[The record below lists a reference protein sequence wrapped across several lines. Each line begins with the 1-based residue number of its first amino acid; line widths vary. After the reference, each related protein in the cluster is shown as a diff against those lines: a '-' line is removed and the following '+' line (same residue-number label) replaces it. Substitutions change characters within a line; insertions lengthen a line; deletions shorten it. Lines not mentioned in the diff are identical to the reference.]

1 MYLKKIKIC
10 NFRGFDETGIEI
22 VFNKGINA
30 IIGENNCGKSTVI
43 DAIRIAFSVVSYS
56 KDIYFKKSDF
66 HIRDNGVS
74 AEWAKFD
81 VFLEDVPPYLIEIW
95 DSESKTK
102 TGGEFHV
109 RFSSY
114 IAPNGMSKV
123 KFNSWGVGSEGN
135 SVSNDTFEAIEV
147 AFLGALR
154 DSESEMKPSRNSKLA
169 QLLKNIVPDEAER
182 DDLVESLKSANQD
195 ILNKRQV
202 VKARKVINENLSQI
216 EQEILQQQIDIGLVE
231 PKFDSVAGSLRAWVK
246 PKWVLI
252 ANDSEQYKSA
262 AVLMKT
268 HKKSLFFS
276 KIENGIYI
284 ETSILTS
291 DIQLED
297 DLKTYIEKASDHTFE
312 LYQNGLGYNNLLF
325 MSAVLG
331 DMSIDKSGIY
341 QNLLLIEE
349 PEAHLHP
356 QLQALVQSFL
366 MDTGSNEKDMIQI
379 IYTSHSPTLV
389 SRAGI
394 DNTNLIF
401 ESKHRKRVLNFS
413 EVKLD
418 DDDKAYLDKYLDI
431 TKSQMLFAKGILLVE
446 GISEA
451 LLVPE
456 LAKLM
461 DRSLD
466 KYAVEVVNVDSV
478 AFKPFVNLLSTVNAD
493 ECFEKVAIIT
503 DDDRCANKKDL
514 KTYISKEIDFEDFD
528 PSILERLK
536 NGEPSDR
543 FKKIEKEC
551 KDTKVNMQ
559 GAYKTLEYALCCHD
573 NNVKIISDVLK
584 VEFPEVGKKLCKK
597 IESLN
602 TLDEKA
608 ACIWLFMRYR
618 DKAKGSFAQRL
629 SNVIKKQIKD
639 IENNIEVDNKFIVP
653 EYIKKAILTVTC
665 E

>member
-1 MYLKKIKIC
+1 MYLKKIKIS
-10 NFRGFDETGIEI
+10 NFRGFDEIGIEI

-30 IIGENNCGKSTVI
+30 IIGENNCGKSSII
-43 DAIRIAFSVVSYS
+43 DSIRIAFSAVSYS
-56 KDIYFKKSDF
+56 KDIYFKRSDF
-66 HIRDNGVS
+66 HIHDNGVS

-95 DSESKTK
+95 DSESESKR
-102 TGGEFHV
+102 GGEFHV

-123 KFNSWGVGSEGN
+123 KFKSWGVGSEGN
-135 SVSNDTFEAIEV
+135 PVSNDTIEAIDV

-182 DDLVESLKSANQD
+182 DDLVESLKTANQE
-195 ILNKRQV
+195 ILNKKQV
-202 VKARKVINENLSQI
+202 VKAKKVINGNLSQI
-216 EQEILQQQIDIGLVE
+216 EQEILQQQIDIGLIE
-231 PKFDSVAGSLRAWVK
+231 PKFDSIAGSLRAWVK

-252 ANDSEQYKSA
+252 ANDIEYYK
-262 AVLMKT
+262 AVLVLMEKN
-268 HKKSLFFS
+268 KKSFFN
-276 KIENGIYI
+276 KVEDGIYI

-291 DIQLED
+291 DVQLGEE
-297 DLKTYIEKASDHTFE
+297 LRLYIEEASAHAFE

-356 QLQALVQSFL
+356 QLQTLVQNFL
-366 MDTGSNEKDMIQI
+366 TNTGKNEENMIQV

-401 ESKHRKRVLNFS
+401 ESEHRKKALSFID
-413 EVKLD
+413 VKLD
-418 DDDKAYLDKYLDI
+418 DDDKSYLEKYLDI

-456 LAKLM
+456 LARLL
-461 DRSLD
+461 DRPLD
-466 KYAVEVVNVDSV
+466 KYAVELVNVDSV

-493 ECFEKVAIIT
+493 QCFEKVAIIT
-503 DDDRCANKKDL
+503 DDDRCTNKKDL
-514 KTYISKEIDFEDFD
+514 KTYINKELDYEDFD
-528 PSILERLK
+528 QSILERLK

-551 KDTKVNMQ
+551 KGTKVKMQ
-559 GAYKTLEYALCCHD
+559 GAYKTLEYALLFCY
-573 NNVKIISDVLK
+573 NKVVTPSD
-584 VEFPEVGKKLCKK
+584 
-597 IESLN
+597 SLM
-602 TLDEKA
+602 
-608 ACIWLFMRYR
+608 I
-618 DKAKGSFAQRL
+618 
-629 SNVIKKQIKD
+629 
-639 IENNIEVDNKFIVP
+639 
-653 EYIKKAILTVTC
+653 
-665 E
+665 